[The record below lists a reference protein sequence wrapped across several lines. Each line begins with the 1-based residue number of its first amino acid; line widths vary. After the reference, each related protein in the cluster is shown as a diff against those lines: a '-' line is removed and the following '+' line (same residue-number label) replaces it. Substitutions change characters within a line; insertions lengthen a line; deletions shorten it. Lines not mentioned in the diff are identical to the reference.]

1 MQRPLE
7 RKSATAVLTV
17 LALIAFAG
25 NSVFCRLALA
35 GPIIDPASY
44 TAVRLITGAVTLW
57 IIASLRRKES
67 FGKSGG
73 SWISAAMLFI
83 YAITFSFAYIS
94 LSTGTGALILFAA
107 VQITM
112 IAVGLYRGERP
123 EVSEWLGLLIAIAG
137 LIYLV
142 SPGITAPSTVGSV
155 LMASAGLA
163 WGIYSLK
170 GRGVADPIGATADNF
185 IRTVPLAVGAAWAWL
200 PTLTLTPMGFLWAA
214 LSGSITSGV
223 GYVIWYAAL
232 RGLTATRAAIVQ
244 LAVPVLAAV
253 GGIAVLSEAITL
265 RLIISAV
272 VILGGVG
279 LALSRHKSVAKRQE
293 SSAAVVQTCVR
304 D

>member
-185 IRTVPLAVGAAWAWL
+185 IRTVPLAVGAALAWL
-200 PTLTLTPMGFLWAA
+200 PVLTLTPMGFLWAA